1 MRGIEIRN
9 ITKDYGSTRALDNVS
24 VNIEYGRIYGLL
36 GRNGAGKS
44 TLVNII
50 SNRIFATDGTVLID
64 GEPAKENDKALSKL
78 FTMSE
83 SNLLPQDMKV
93 GQAIELTKEFYP
105 DMNTECAYELAK
117 EFGLDLKKKLQSLS
131 TGYSTI
137 VKDILGLT
145 CNADYVIF
153 DEPVLGLDAN
163 HRELF
168 YKKLIERYSDYGGT
182 FIVSTHLI
190 DECASLIERAIII
203 DSGKLLMDS
212 DTEDILAGAY
222 TVTGAAAAVA
232 SYAEGKEII
241 GSDSVGGLKSVYIK
255 GQPEN
260 VPAGLE
266 VSKASLQNIF
276 IRLTNTDEE
285 NNA

>member
-1 MRGIEIRN
+1 MRGIEIKN
-9 ITKDYGSTRALDNVS
+9 ITKDYGKTRALDNVS

-50 SNRIFATDGTVLID
+50 SNRIFATEGEVLID
-64 GEPAKENDKALSKL
+64 GEPAKENDKALAKL

-93 GQAIELTKEFYP
+93 KEAISLTKEFYP
-105 DMNTECAYELAK
+105 DMNTEYAVELAK
-117 EFGLDLKKKLQSLS
+117 EFGLDLKKKLSSLS

-137 VKDILGLT
+137 TKDILALA

-190 DECASLIERAIII
+190 DECASLIERAVII
-203 DSGKLLMDS
+203 DSGKLLLDS
-212 DTEDILAGAY
+212 DTEEILAGAY
-222 TVTGAAAAVA
+222 TVTGAAAAVDA
-232 SYAEGKEII
+232 YAAGKEII

-255 GQPEN
+255 GRPEN

-266 VSKASLQNIF
+266 VSKASLQTLF
-276 IRLTNTDEE
+276 IRLTNTDAE

>member
-1 MRGIEIRN
+1 MRGIEIKN
-9 ITKDYGSTRALDNVS
+9 ITKDYGKTRALDNIS

-50 SNRIFATDGTVLID
+50 SNRIFATEGEVLID
-64 GEPAKENDKALSKL
+64 GEPARENDKALSKL

-93 GQAIELTKEFYP
+93 KKAIELTKEFYP
-105 DMNTECAYELAK
+105 DMNVDYALELAK
-117 EFGLDLKKKLQSLS
+117 EFGLDLKKKLSALS

-137 VKDILGLT
+137 AKDILALS

-168 YKKLIERYSDYGGT
+168 YKKLIERYSEYGGT

-203 DSGKLLMDS
+203 DSGKLLLDS
-212 DTEDILAGAY
+212 DTEDILQSAY
-222 TVTGAAAAVA
+222 TVTGAAAAVD
-232 SYAEGKEII
+232 SYAQGKEVI

-260 VPAGLE
+260 VPENLE
-266 VSKASLQNIF
+266 ISKASLQSIF
-276 IRLTNTDEE
+276 IRLTNTEEE
-285 NNA
+285 NKA